1 MIMSGYTSARF
12 LYGFSNHVVS
22 LLRIAKFPLLT
33 ADLTLDDGNG
43 VVVVGNW
50 LILDPSVL
58 YALSSVNCG
67 TDQFFYVA

>member
-1 MIMSGYTSARF
+1 MIITGYTGDRF
-12 LYGFSNHVVS
+12 LYGFSNHVVT

-50 LILDPSVL
+50 LILNPSVL
-58 YALSSVNCG
+58 YALSLVNCG
-67 TDQFFYVA
+67 TDQIFYVA